1 MAEYSVSLTGSL
13 DFSPDSTVAEIL
25 QNVRMILSTR
35 IGTVPLDRD
44 FGVSWEMVDQPVDV
58 AKLLIQAQVIEAIQ
72 QYEPRAEV
80 TKVEFDT
87 SDAMEGKLSPKV
99 TVRIAG

>member
-1 MAEYSVSLTGSL
+1 MAEYAVSLTGSL

-44 FGVSWEMVDQPVDV
+44 FGISWEMVDQPIDV

-80 TKVEFDT
+80 TKVDFDA
-87 SDAMEGKLSPKV
+87 SDAMEGRLSPKV
-99 TVRIAG
+99 TVSIG

>member
-1 MAEYSVSLTGSL
+1 MAEYSVSLTASL

-58 AKLLIQAQVIEAIQ
+58 AKLLIQAQVIEAVQ

-87 SDAMEGKLSPKV
+87 SDAMEGRLSPKV